1 MGWVGGITSL
11 GHFFMASLNLKKSNY
26 AATHFSF
33 GFAFLPLHKKE
44 QFFIIRWSCSNRK
57 LTFTCILWS
66 VCKTKER
73 HVWSEPSIDHNQP
86 LQNKVSQKRLKKTR
100 ATRTAAVNWCRILY
114 HHQRAIMSRGRI
126 CFLQLAIGEMAKQ
139 FTQERQSRLVPLF
152 PPKKTQLPSS
162 NCKCGLHIVEVGW
175 LFCQWLGEYSCR
187 CGRVRLPSWDNW
199 RHPFSEHRQCTLY
212 RPVAASPITF
222 FLLICMVYN
231 KRYSHMC
238 TYKNISIF
246 RKDIFMNISLK

>member
-1 MGWVGGITSL
+1 
-11 GHFFMASLNLKKSNY
+11 MASLIQRHTFHSGLLFYLYTKKIV
-26 AATHFSF
+26 
-33 GFAFLPLHKKE
+33 
-44 QFFIIRWSCSNRK
+44 FIIHWSCSNRK

-100 ATRTAAVNWCRILY
+100 ATRTAAVNWCLTLY

-152 PPKKTQLPSS
+152 PPKKTQLSSS
-162 NCKCGLHIVEVGW
+162 NCKCVHVDSTLWRLGGFEM
-175 LFCQWLGEYSCR
+175 FCQWLGEYSCR

-246 RKDIFMNISLK
+246 RKDISINISLK

>member
-1 MGWVGGITSL
+1 MGWVGGFTSL

-57 LTFTCILWS
+57 LTFTCILGS
-66 VCKTKER
+66 VRKTKGR

-100 ATRTAAVNWCRILY
+100 NAHCWCLTLY

-152 PPKKTQLPSS
+152 PPKKTQLSSS
-162 NCKCGLHIVEVGW
+162 NCKCVHV
-175 LFCQWLGEYSCR
+175 
-187 CGRVRLPSWDNW
+187 D
-199 RHPFSEHRQCTLY
+199 
-212 RPVAASPITF
+212 
-222 FLLICMVYN
+222 
-231 KRYSHMC
+231 
-238 TYKNISIF
+238 
-246 RKDIFMNISLK
+246 

>member
-1 MGWVGGITSL
+1 MHHGRFVKQRRDTSE
-11 GHFFMASLNLKKSNY
+11 
-26 AATHFSF
+26 
-33 GFAFLPLHKKE
+33 AF
-44 QFFIIRWSCSNRK
+44 
-57 LTFTCILWS
+57 
-66 VCKTKER
+66 
-73 HVWSEPSIDHNQP
+73 DHNQP

-100 ATRTAAVNWCRILY
+100 ATRTAAVNWCLILY

-139 FTQERQSRLVPLF
+139 FTQDRQSRLVPLF

-162 NCKCGLHIVEVGW
+162 DCKCVHVDSTLWRLGGFEM
-175 LFCQWLGEYSCR
+175 FWLGEYSCR

-238 TYKNISIF
+238 TCKNISIF
-246 RKDIFMNISLK
+246 QKDISINISLK